1 MIKHLERLKNE
12 NQEETKFNKNI
23 SKYKPEN
30 KVCKKTVIVS
40 KFLFTWNFS
49 ISR

>member
-1 MIKHLERLKNE
+1 MKIKKRPN
-12 NQEETKFNKNI
+12 FNKNI

-40 KFLFTWNFS
+40 KFLFTWNFQFQDKHFFNADLL
-49 ISR
+49 